1 MAITVDYTL
10 TPHRIT
16 IPKSDLTLITGTQ
29 YSLDVDDY
37 WDLLA
42 DYSDSQES
50 LPHPLMYSR
59 IKATSST
66 PSITEIDGTFYDLQF
81 ADGLYSVNIINGN
94 TNMREVEVKNTVSVN
109 TNNTTGFIDPTFL
122 EFSTFDGGVWLD
134 QAGSNTGTNYPSG
147 TPASPVNNLIDA
159 VSIAIS
165 RGFDTIH
172 VKGDFTFLDSAVL
185 NGYIMIG
192 QGFNSTH
199 MALSDLATITNCK
212 FSDCDVNG
220 FLDGGSE
227 LLNCRIQDLD
237 YVDGLIKAC
246 HLNGTITLNGA
257 QADFVDCVSGVAGG
271 DDHPF
276 IDMGGSGTNLTMRGW
291 EGGIELTNHTTGT
304 DSVSI
309 DIASGSIFIA
319 DTVSSGEYTIRGV
332 GDVINNSTGSANVK
346 DMTVNKLLN
355 IMQVLVDEMHKL
367 EGLSVNNPMTVTKT
381 NRTVG
386 GINQDITGDGI
397 NTTTVTRN
405 DPEEF
410 LLVDELGN
418 FVVDEFNNNIIGI

>member
-1 MAITVDYTL
+1 
-10 TPHRIT
+10 
-16 IPKSDLTLITGTQ
+16 
-29 YSLDVDDY
+29 
-37 WDLLA
+37 
-42 DYSDSQES
+42 
-50 LPHPLMYSR
+50 
-59 IKATSST
+59 
-66 PSITEIDGTFYDLQF
+66 
-81 ADGLYSVNIINGN
+81 
-94 TNMREVEVKNTVSVN
+94 
-109 TNNTTGFIDPTFL
+109 
-122 EFSTFDGGVWLD
+122 
-134 QAGSNTGTNYPSG
+134 
-147 TPASPVNNLIDA
+147 
-159 VSIAIS
+159 
-165 RGFDTIH
+165 
-172 VKGDFTFLDSAVL
+172 
-185 NGYIMIG
+185 
-192 QGFNSTH
+192 
-199 MALSDLATITNCK
+199 
-212 FSDCDVNG
+212 
-220 FLDGGSE
+220 
-227 LLNCRIQDLD
+227 
-237 YVDGLIKAC
+237 
-246 HLNGTITLNGA
+246 
-257 QADFVDCVSGVAGG
+257 
-271 DDHPF
+271 
-276 IDMGGSGTNLTMRGW
+276 MRGW

-386 GINQDITGDGI
+386 GINQDITGYCI